1 MTDDSAQQTPA
12 QLLARRFARLVER
25 LRVDPA
31 GVALHRKEVRGIA
44 KTLRSMSVGLR
55 VGEGGELL
63 VDGAPGLSTDEAE
76 IALLANRL
84 TAYGVEELGL
94 ATGASEADLHD
105 LARLLATAPDQQDP
119 LAYFAARATSIDATG
134 IPRRLRARPDAE
146 QPTPPAGT
154 ATRPTPR
161 AAMAA
166 VAADAPN
173 AAGTI
178 AETPAHSAADAAD
191 QPPRPALESASS
203 AADGRAD
210 QLTEALPLPVTTVP
224 EVAGLFA
231 DLLDATD
238 APALRRPLEALSTRV
253 DLAFRAGRF
262 NEMLEALAGLV
273 SIEFTQLALDS
284 SDERRREF
292 AQAVRRLA
300 TPVILRQLA
309 GMRHRHA
316 FDDTRRV
323 QLQAILSR
331 FGTAGAE
338 ALIDE
343 YATASTAETRAR
355 CLDALRGHPRTN
367 DALFELVRDT
377 RDPVVRQAA
386 TLLGALGDERA
397 EALLIELV
405 RHPDA
410 RSRRAAVAA
419 LERFGSP
426 ASLEAIGFALLDDA
440 PTVRLRAV
448 AALGV
453 RGGEHGVRVLAPL
466 LDSEPDREVRDAA
479 VASLGRIGT
488 PEAVQLLIRCAQGET
503 AHPRKRSANYRLQ
516 ACRALVLVRSPQA
529 MAAVQML
536 RDDRDREV
544 REGAARL
551 VAQASRRATGT
562 FTAL

>member
-1 MTDDSAQQTPA
+1 MVAG
-12 QLLARRFARLVER
+12 RFARLVER

-31 GVALHRKEVRGIA
+31 GVALHRKDVAGIA
-44 KTLRSMSVGLR
+44 KALRSLSVALGTDDD
-55 VGEGGELL
+55 GHLL
-63 VDGAPGLSTDEAE
+63 VDGAIGLRDDEGV
-76 IALLANRL
+76 ALLASRL
-84 TAYGVEELGL
+84 PAYGVEELTL
-94 ATGASEADLHD
+94 AAGVSEADLHD
-105 LARLLATAPDQQDP
+105 LARLLATPPDQQDP
-119 LAYFAARATSIDATG
+119 LAYFAARATSIDAKG
-134 IPRRLRARPDAE
+134 VPRRLRARPE
-146 QPTPPAGT
+146 LG
-154 ATRPTPR
+154 
-161 AAMAA
+161 
-166 VAADAPN
+166 APESLE
-173 AAGTI
+173 I
-178 AETPAHSAADAAD
+178 PDAAD
-191 QPPRPALESASS
+191 QPPRPALESAPSS
-203 AADGRAD
+203 ADGRAD

-238 APALRRPLEALSTRV
+238 AAALRRPLEALSARA

-262 NEMLEALAGLV
+262 NEMLEVLAGLV
-273 SIEFTQLALDS
+273 SIEFTQLARDS
-284 SDERRREF
+284 SDARRQEF
-292 AQAVRRLA
+292 AQVVRRLA
-300 TPVILRQLA
+300 SPVILRQLA

-331 FGTAGAE
+331 FGTVGAE

-355 CLDALRGHPRTN
+355 CLDALRGHRRTH

-397 EALLIELV
+397 ESMLVELV

-419 LERFGSP
+419 LERFSSP
-426 ASLEAIGFALLDDA
+426 ASLEAIGFALLDDE

-448 AALGV
+448 AALAL
-453 RGGEHGVRVLAPL
+453 RGGEHGVRILAPV
-466 LDSEPDREVRDAA
+466 LDGELDREVRDAA
-479 VASLGRIGT
+479 VAALGRIGT

-503 AHPRKRSANYRLQ
+503 AHPKKRSADYRLQ

-551 VAQASRRATGT
+551 VAQAARRNSGA
-562 FTAL
+562 FSAL